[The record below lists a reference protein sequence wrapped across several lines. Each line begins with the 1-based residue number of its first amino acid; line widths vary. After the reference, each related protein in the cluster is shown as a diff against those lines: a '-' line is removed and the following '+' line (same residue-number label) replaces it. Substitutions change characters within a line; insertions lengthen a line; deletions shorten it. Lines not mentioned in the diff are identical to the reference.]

1 MLVKEAYTH
10 TRNYGCRIRKYTCND
25 IRMVSIENKYLK
37 AAFALDKGADLVE
50 LLYKPKDID
59 CMWHSFNA
67 VSYTHLDVYKRQF
80 FTLYNIKKQVFRLA
94 FFHLLTAQIC
104 QEAANRY
111 DD

>member
-59 CMWHSFNA
+59 CMWHSFNELQNSLTQPT
-67 VSYTHLDVYKRQF
+67 VSALSLIH
-80 FTLYNIKKQVFRLA
+80 I
-94 FFHLLTAQIC
+94 
-104 QEAANRY
+104 
-111 DD
+111 